1 MPVIIFGEKAKKG
14 FHRKI
19 EVKSMIVGREE
30 EIKNLN
36 ELYDSD
42 SAELVAIYGRRRVGK
57 TYLVDENFE
66 GRICFRHSGLS
77 PIDED
82 EDKYVGT
89 SMKDQLGHFHRS
101 LVLYGWKDARKPE
114 SWLEAFYMLEDL
126 LIEKYSEKDRILI
139 FIDEIQWLDTPRAKF
154 MTGFEAF
161 WNGWAC
167 HKKNV
172 MLIVCGS
179 SSSWILDNM
188 INNHGGLYGR
198 VTREMKIHPFTLN
211 ETERFFESKG
221 INMSRYDVTQAYM
234 MVGGIPF
241 YLKQFDREL
250 SLPQNIDAIFFSK
263 KAPLK
268 REFDRMF
275 SSLFSNAEVMKKII
289 KAVGSKNKGI
299 TRAEIVKATNI
310 SDSGD
315 LSKQLNAL
323 IAGDFIVKYSSF
335 GDSKR
340 DTHYKLIDPF
350 SIFYL
355 SFMEGNNGGK
365 KANWINIEDSPK
377 VTAWKGHAFE
387 NVCWNHTEQIKIALQ
402 IAGVST
408 EESLWAKKGDDTS
421 RGTQID
427 LIISRKDNVVNMCEM
442 KFYNE
447 EFEVDKDYHLILENR
462 KKLLREI
469 IPKKAT
475 VHNTLI
481 TTYGLKKRG
490 YWSDFVRV
498 VTIDQL
504 YI

>member
-1 MPVIIFGEKAKKG
+1 MNGISSEIPRNIL
-14 FHRKI
+14 HRKI
-19 EVKSMIVGREE
+19 KVANMIIGREK
-30 EIKNLN
+30 EIKKLN

-42 SAELVAIYGRRRVGK
+42 SAELVAVYGRRRVGK

-77 PIDED
+77 PIYEN
-82 EDKYVGT
+82 EDKVTGT
-89 SMKDQLGHFHRS
+89 SMKDQLEHFHRS
-101 LVLYGWKDARKPE
+101 LVLHGWKDTRKPE

-126 LIEKYSEKDRILI
+126 LISKYDDNERILI

-167 HKKNV
+167 HKRNV
-172 MLIVCGS
+172 MVIVCGS

-198 VTREMKIHPFTLN
+198 VTCEMKINTFTLL

-221 INMSRYDVTQAYM
+221 IFMSRYDVTLAYM
-234 MVGGIPF
+234 MVGGIPY
-241 YLKQFDREL
+241 YLKQFNREL
-250 SLPQNIDAIFFSK
+250 SLPQNIDAIFFSA

-275 SSLFSNAEVMKKII
+275 ASLFTNAETMKKII
-289 KAVGSKNKGI
+289 MAIGSKNKGI
-299 TRAEIVKATNI
+299 TRAELVKTTGI

-323 IAGDFIVKYSSF
+323 IAGDFIMKYSSF

-340 DTHYKLIDPF
+340 DTNYKLIDPF
-350 SIFYL
+350 SVFYL
-355 SFMEGNNGGK
+355 SFMKGNTDGSK
-365 KANWINIEDSPK
+365 INWISIEDSQR
-377 VTAWKGHAFE
+377 VTVWKGYAFE
-387 NVCWNHTEQIKIALQ
+387 NVCWNHTEQIKAALQ

-408 EESLWAKKGDDTS
+408 TESLWSKRGDETA

-427 LIISRKDNVVNMCEM
+427 LIIDRKDNVINVCEM

-447 EFEVDKDYHLILENR
+447 EFEVDKNYHLVLENR
-462 KKLLREI
+462 KKLLREKI
-469 IPKKAT
+469 SRKTTI
-475 VHNTLI
+475 HNTLV

-490 YWSDFVRV
+490 YWSDFVST

-504 YI
+504 FI

>member
-1 MPVIIFGEKAKKG
+1 MKYSNAQLTEKIGTAIMII
-14 FHRKI
+14 
-19 EVKSMIVGREE
+19 GREK
-30 EIKNLN
+30 EIRKLN

-77 PIDED
+77 PIDEN
-82 EDKYVGT
+82 EGTVVGT
-89 SMKDQLGHFHRS
+89 SMKDQLEHFHRS
-101 LVLYGWKDARKPE
+101 LILHGWRDTRKPE

-126 LIEKYSEKDRILI
+126 LISKYDDKDRILI

-172 MLIVCGS
+172 MVIVCGS

-198 VTREMKIHPFTLN
+198 VTCEMKIYAFTLL

-221 INMSRYDVTQAYM
+221 IFMSRYDITQAYM
-234 MVGGIPF
+234 MVGGIPY
-241 YLKQFDREL
+241 YLKQFNREL
-250 SLPQNIDAIFFSK
+250 SLPQNIDAIFFTA

-275 SSLFSNAEVMKKII
+275 ASLFTNAETMKKII
-289 KAVGSKNKGI
+289 MAIGSKNMGI
-299 TRAEIVKATNI
+299 TRAELVKMTGI

-323 IAGDFIVKYSSF
+323 IAGDFIIKYSSF

-340 DTHYKLIDPF
+340 DTNYKLIDPF

-355 SFMEGNNGGK
+355 SFMNGKTGGEK
-365 KANWINIEDSPK
+365 INWINIEDSQK
-377 VTAWKGHAFE
+377 VLVWKGHAFE
-387 NVCWNHTEQIKIALQ
+387 NVCWNHTEQIKAALQ

-408 EESLWAKKGDDTS
+408 TESLWSKRGDETA

-427 LIISRKDNVVNMCEM
+427 LIIARKDNVVNMCEM
-442 KFYNE
+442 KFYND
-447 EFEVDKDYHLILENR
+447 EFEVDKDYHLVLENR
-462 KKLLREI
+462 KMLLREKI
-469 IPKKAT
+469 SRKAT
-475 VHNTLI
+475 IHNTLI

-490 YWSDFVRV
+490 YWSDFVRI

-504 YI
+504 FI